1 MAENDLKILKN
12 AIYDHSSIINELTL
26 LLVNESV
33 IFFETIVDPLTLNK
47 WTSHLSLFHHQ
58 TKFRFGTVSTCPS
71 WLSGI
76 LIIRL
81 PFILFIIW
89 EFLTIFHQKILFLTP
104 FQRGYFHRKTHFQII
119 FDKTIFVIL
128 WLGFVTFGI
137 MIDNLW
143 LMTS

>member
-33 IFFETIVDPLTLNK
+33 IFFFETIVDPLTLNK

-89 EFLTIFHQKILFLTP
+89 EFLTIFHQKYYFWHRFKEAIFTEKHISISFLIKAI
-104 FQRGYFHRKTHFQII
+104 FLII
-119 FDKTIFVIL
+119 IRVRNFRNHD
-128 WLGFVTFGI
+128 W
-137 MIDNLW
+137 
-143 LMTS
+143 